1 MYPFVANSFSYV
13 WQSSRIIAVIVL
25 VIDPFLGDSLSER
38 VRERKTASSGVK
50 KQVYSSFSPSLLR
63 QLAIANFFLVVGL
76 IPPLTQLLLLWFYE
90 SLYLFACRLIYPPKI
105 RMVFAFNFV
114 PFFFFFFSTFIGF
127 IFRCCCCCCSLMYAH
142 NILSMQKACVAI
154 FFFLVFG
161 HVHSFR
167 PFPSVTLIVI
177 IQFFHHHH
185 NSISLQNNPNTR
197 MCLSL
202 CLFFP
207 LFQRW

>member
-76 IPPLTQLLLLWFYE
+76 IPPLTQLLLL
-90 SLYLFACRLIYPPKI
+90 
-105 RMVFAFNFV
+105 
-114 PFFFFFFSTFIGF
+114 
-127 IFRCCCCCCSLMYAH
+127 
-142 NILSMQKACVAI
+142 
-154 FFFLVFG
+154 
-161 HVHSFR
+161 
-167 PFPSVTLIVI
+167 
-177 IQFFHHHH
+177 
-185 NSISLQNNPNTR
+185 
-197 MCLSL
+197 
-202 CLFFP
+202 
-207 LFQRW
+207 